1 MTLPYHSMTADELI
15 REAENGDDALCQAL
29 AAKLEE
35 VNGKVEDLEKELE
48 DKESEI
54 EDLEGSI
61 EDLKSF
67 LKELR
72 DAAQDA
78 TENLT
83 TAIYDSRL

>member
-15 REAENGDDALCQAL
+15 REAEGGDDALCQAL

-35 VNGKVEDLEKELE
+35 VNGKVEDLEKELDYKE
-48 DKESEI
+48 DET

-61 EDLKSF
+61 ENLKSL

-72 DAAQDA
+72 DAAQA
-78 TENLT
+78 AVENLT
-83 TAIYDSRL
+83 TATHDSRL